1 MGIVPLSDLLIA
13 LWTGGGFPDGLQEK
27 LHPGMGGCVAG
38 TCKGGGARDGFL
50 VLRATQVS

>member
-50 VLRATQVS
+50 VLRAGRG